1 MDEQHNNLMKYVL
14 DEPEEAA
21 LELARLRESRTL
33 GLVIAFL
40 CGVLCA
46 LWFG

>member
-1 MDEQHNNLMKYVL
+1 MSEQENQLMTYVL
-14 DEPEEAA
+14 DYPEEAA
-21 LELARLRESRTL
+21 LEIAKLRERKYL

-46 LWFG
+46 LWFF